1 MRQVDKLGKT
11 KKGALR
17 SLKRHL
23 ARRFYHLLML
33 PTDSHLADK
42 IPQPRPP
49 HNADRHEANITFT
62 APAVMPCLK

>member
-1 MRQVDKLGKT
+1 MRQVDKPGKT